1 MRENVPTTVL
11 PILRFSQTTS
21 YRNTIIL
28 QKKKKKEKTPLFA
41 KKSWTYNQ
49 MFLVST
55 HWFHVTTDINSNREV
70 QHATNSIRFVLIR
83 WKRKGDLH
91 FLNE

>member
-28 QKKKKKEKTPLFA
+28 QKKKKKRK
-41 KKSWTYNQ
+41 
-49 MFLVST
+49 
-55 HWFHVTTDINSNREV
+55 
-70 QHATNSIRFVLIR
+70 NSIICKEILDV
-83 WKRKGDLH
+83 
-91 FLNE
+91 